1 MINRIE
7 KMRGQIEQR
16 LSDSANGAAA
26 ALHALDSTMLRV
38 EHQLIARAQ
47 LQSDDKF
54 YVEKPAIYLQLLW
67 LSGEV
72 GLGAGDVAGG
82 ADYHPT
88 AQSLDWVK
96 ELESA
101 LATAKGDF
109 AKLVTNEVP
118 AFNDRMKGK
127 VEPISTSDRK
137 EGTGREAETSG
148 TPGR

>member
-1 MINRIE
+1 M
-7 KMRGQIEQR
+7 
-16 LSDSANGAAA
+16 A
-26 ALHALDSTMLRV
+26 ALHTLDSTMLRV
-38 EHQLIARAQ
+38 EHQLIARAN

-96 ELESA
+96 ELETA
-101 LATAKGDF
+101 LSTAKSDF
-109 AKLVTNEVP
+109 TKLVTSEVP
-118 AFNDRMKGK
+118 AFNERMKGK
-127 VEPISTSDRK
+127 VEPISTTDRR
-137 EGTGREAETSG
+137 EGTGQGHDISG